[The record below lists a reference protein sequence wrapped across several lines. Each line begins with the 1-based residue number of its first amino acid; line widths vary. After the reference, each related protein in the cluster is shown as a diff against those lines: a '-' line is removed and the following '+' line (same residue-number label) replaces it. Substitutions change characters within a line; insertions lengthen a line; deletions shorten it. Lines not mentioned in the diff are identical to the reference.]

1 MRKSVITT
9 AVAAALLLGACSDKP
24 AASANEAKNA
34 VATQN
39 AAKAEATNVLL
50 SKSPLQDQAPQ
61 FNLIHTADYAPAFEQ
76 GIKAHD
82 AEIAAIV
89 NNKQAASFDNTILA
103 METSGEL
110 LTRVSRT
117 FFNLAGLISDDDFQ
131 KTEADLAPK
140 LSAHRDN
147 IYLDPTL
154 FARVEAVYQQKS
166 SLNAEDQRLVEYY
179 YEQ

>member
-9 AVAAALLLGACSDKP
+9 AVAAALLLGACSEKP
-24 AASANEAKNA
+24 AANTEAANA
-34 VATQN
+34 VATQ
-39 AAKAEATNVLL
+39 AAASTQADATNVLL

-61 FNLIHTADYAPAFEQ
+61 FNLIKSSDYAPAFAQ
-76 GIKAHD
+76 GIKEHE
-82 AEIAAIV
+82 AEIAAIIA
-89 NNKQAASFDNTILA
+89 NKQAPTFDNTILA

-147 IYLDPTL
+147 IY
-154 FARVEAVYQQKS
+154 
-166 SLNAEDQRLVEYY
+166 
-179 YEQ
+179 

>member
-1 MRKSVITT
+1 
-9 AVAAALLLGACSDKP
+9 
-24 AASANEAKNA
+24 
-34 VATQN
+34 
-39 AAKAEATNVLL
+39 
-50 SKSPLQDQAPQ
+50 
-61 FNLIHTADYAPAFEQ
+61 
-76 GIKAHD
+76 
-82 AEIAAIV
+82 
-89 NNKQAASFDNTILA
+89 

-179 YEQ
+179 YEQFVRAGAKLSAEDKAKMRDFNAELATFSDGLFTKQLKII